1 MATPRSR
8 GLFNSPLERR
18 DAMWGYLFIAAPLL
32 GFLIFSAVP
41 LVSSLYLSLTNYDL
55 ASAPKWVGFANWS
68 QALSLNIS
76 YLPQLADEASGELLF
91 QCGRETVPASQV
103 PNFEGKPVREGS
115 KVLISCTP
123 EMAVIGQVLPKDFE
137 EVYEINFLGRVYVL
151 AARDPIFWKSLFNT
165 AFMLIGI
172 PISLA
177 LSLALAIALNQN
189 IVGSRFFRTVFYIP
203 TILPI
208 AALALIWLWIFNPD
222 FGLLNYLLRSL
233 GLTALGNTNWLQN
246 AYTVKPALIIMSI
259 WRGMGYQMII
269 FLAGLQGVSRTL
281 YEAAEIDGAGGW
293 GKFRYVTW
301 PSLTPTTFFLLITSF
316 IGALQIFQEPQI
328 MTGGQPY
335 FASTTTVMVI
345 WQNAFRDF
353 QMGYASTQAWL
364 LGVIIMALTV
374 MNFLLARRWV
384 FYE

>member
-1 MATPRSR
+1 
-8 GLFNSPLERR
+8 
-18 DAMWGYLFIAAPLL
+18 
-32 GFLIFSAVP
+32 
-41 LVSSLYLSLTNYDL
+41 
-55 ASAPKWVGFANWS
+55 
-68 QALSLNIS
+68 
-76 YLPQLADEASGELLF
+76 
-91 QCGRETVPASQV
+91 
-103 PNFEGKPVREGS
+103 
-115 KVLISCTP
+115 
-123 EMAVIGQVLPKDFE
+123 MAVIGQVLPKDFE
-137 EVYEINFLGRVYVL
+137 EIYEINFLGRVYVL

-172 PISLA
+172 PISLM
-177 LSLALAIALNQN
+177 LSLTLAIALNQN
-189 IVGSRFFRTVFYIP
+189 LVGSRFFRTVFYIP